1 MRILRTPLVIA
12 LCGLVGILMVPAS
25 AVADWGP
32 GGFPGEPPSGDLPDE
47 CTFEEG
53 DMGHY
58 IVRLYD
64 WVEDPGAV
72 AHDQVE
78 RYGGNLGF
86 VYTSAI
92 KGYSAEYLPESA
104 RVLQAE
110 PTVDYVSVDQL
121 IWMDESSGFI
131 QWRSCPL
138 APPLGPP
145 PEEVEPPEEPE
156 ELEEPEQ
163 PEESEQP
170 EEEPEPLEEPSD
182 PEPAIE
188 ASPERSPSNGGGV
201 QPNSHAPPPTTSG
214 LPVAKAKSPGRR
226 CRKGRKNGA
235 KKKSARCIRR
245 GVHAKRVP
253 AFADQPA

>member
-1 MRILRTPLVIA
+1 MRILRTLVIA
-12 LCGLVGILMVPAS
+12 LCGLVGFLMVPTS
-25 AVADWGP
+25 AVANFGLAS
-32 GGFPGEPPSGDLPDE
+32 FPGEPPSSSSDLPDE

-58 IVRLYD
+58 IIRLYD

-72 AHDQVE
+72 ARDQVE
-78 RYGGNLGF
+78 QYEGNLGF

-92 KGYSAEYLPESA
+92 KGYSAEFLPESA

-121 IWMDESSGFI
+121 IWIDESSGFI

-145 PEEVEPPEEPE
+145 PEE
-156 ELEEPEQ
+156 
-163 PEESEQP
+163 
-170 EEEPEPLEEPSD
+170 PEPLEEPGD
-182 PEPAIE
+182 PEPAVE
-188 ASPERSPSNGGGV
+188 ASPESSPSNGGGV
-201 QPNSHAPPPTTSG
+201 QPTTSG
-214 LPVAKAKSPGRR
+214 LLAAKAKSPVRR

-235 KKKSARCIRR
+235 KKKSARCRSKASSR
-245 GVHAKRVP
+245 QAR
-253 AFADQPA
+253 

>member
-1 MRILRTPLVIA
+1 
-12 LCGLVGILMVPAS
+12 
-25 AVADWGP
+25 
-32 GGFPGEPPSGDLPDE
+32 
-47 CTFEEG
+47 
-53 DMGHY
+53 MGHY
-58 IVRLYD
+58 IVRLHD
-64 WVEDPGAV
+64 WVEDPSAV

-86 VYTSAI
+86 IYTSAL

-121 IWMDESSGFI
+121 MWMDESSGFI

-145 PEEVEPPEEPE
+145 PEELEQPEEPALPEEPE
-156 ELEEPEQ
+156 L
-163 PEESEQP
+163 P
-170 EEEPEPLEEPSD
+170 EEETEPLEEELELLEESGD

-201 QPNSHAPPPTTSG
+201 QPDGYAPPPTTSG
-214 LPVAKAKSPGRR
+214 LPAAKAKAPVRR
-226 CRKGRKNGA
+226 CRKGGRSGARKKG
-235 KKKSARCIRR
+235 ARCGRR
-245 GVHAKRVP
+245 GTHAKR
-253 AFADQPA
+253 AIALR